1 MSEKIVENYVV
12 DGLQHIAVNNGIA
25 RVMFMRLDVYGKAF
39 PEVELNI
46 PVNQAKL
53 IAEGFAQAFMK

>member
-1 MSEKIVENYVV
+1 MSEKIVENYLV
-12 DGLQHIAVNNGIA
+12 DGLQHIAINNGIA
-25 RVMFMRLDVYGKAF
+25 RVMFMRLDVHGKALS
-39 PEVELNI
+39 EVELNI